1 MSEIDRITKITD
13 RAGSGAPNFTF
24 GVKFAGSDSGIN
36 PHTHTEGANEPS
48 SPNNGDTWWD
58 SDNDLYK
65 VYMDSAWK
73 DWLGTSASSAHN
85 NARTFA
91 AAGVAA
97 SGGSYAQV
105 NQIQYFSNA
114 SAGNASDFGDTLS
127 VLYRAGALSD
137 GAGGRGLIFGG
148 GWSPVTNQIQYITV
162 ANTGNATDFGDL
174 TNGSRTILGGCSD
187 GTIGVMLAG
196 NAGGSGS
203 TQADARVMD
212 RVTVQTA
219 GNSTDH
225 GNLVSDTFSSWSS
238 TSCAG
243 TARGLHVS
251 TTTPS
256 GGSAYSQIEYFDITT
271 ASNAANFGTLST
283 GNYGAAGVSDATRS
297 VFGGNSGSGDNL
309 EYVTPATL
317 GNSTSFGNLTANRNY
332 IGGSDNLTYGFFSA
346 GEESS
351 GAKSNVI
358 DHITIQ
364 TAANATDWGD
374 LATGV
379 EAPATSA
386 A

>member
-1 MSEIDRITKITD
+1 MSEIDRITEIKD
-13 RAGSGAPNFTF
+13 RAGTGAPNFTF
-24 GVKFAGSDSGIN
+24 GVNFAGSDSGIN
-36 PHTHTEGANEPS
+36 PHTHTESANEPS

-58 SDNDLYK
+58 SDNNIYK

-73 DWLGTSASSAHN
+73 DWLGTSSPAAHN
-85 NARTFA
+85 NARTFV

-105 NQIQYFSNA
+105 NQIQYFSTA

-203 TQADARVMD
+203 TQSDARVMD

-219 GNSTDH
+219 ANSTDH

-317 GNSTSFGNLTANRNY
+317 GNSTSFGDLTSNRNY
-332 IGGSDNLTYGFFSA
+332 IGGSDNLTYGFFPG
-346 GEESS
+346 GELST
-351 GAKSNVI
+351 GAKSDVI